1 MLTYDILD
9 GAKQEQR
16 VLPDLTVAARSADR
30 TELARSLAEYQRE
43 LGAPDAAVH
52 AAESLTRPDAAVI
65 VTGQQPGLLGGPIL
79 VLAKALSA
87 IAWAKRLAVESGCP
101 VVPVFWV
108 ASEDHDLP
116 EVNAVTV
123 LDQADRTVKLSLPLE
138 PGRRMLSEID
148 PGEGAQ
154 RLLNEV
160 RGLLPQ
166 SEFLDEVLEPLLSAD
181 RPSLGRWFAGII
193 SRWLG
198 GEGLVVVEPH
208 LFRTAAR
215 GVLDF
220 ERERPGAIAQAVAP
234 GPVTPV
240 DVPFFKV
247 IDGMRSRV
255 ASIAE
260 LPASPEGVS
269 WDVLTRV
276 LAQNLA
282 LPVAGHV
289 VGPSEAL
296 YCAQVAP
303 AHALL
308 GISAPPLLPRASLLL
323 MERKVSRALTRFETT
338 LPEVLQ
344 EGEAALEGEVFSH
357 EGFDRALTE
366 LENALQSKWLEVTVE
381 AARLDETLRRKAE
394 GAEQALLK
402 AIDKLKGHGRKAMDR
417 VTGRDREQR
426 DKVLA
431 HLLPGGKPQERVLSP
446 LPFMA
451 RHGADLPSR
460 LLKVVE
466 KVPDGRMAVRLWR
479 G

>member
-1 MLTYDILD
+1 MLTYDILE
-9 GAKQEQR
+9 GAVRGQR
-16 VLPDLTVAARSADR
+16 VLPDLTVASRLADR
-30 TELARSLAEYQRE
+30 TELARSLAAYQRE
-43 LGAPDAAVH
+43 LGAPPAAVE
-52 AAESLTRPDAAVI
+52 AAGSLARSDAAVI

-87 IAWAKRLAVESGCP
+87 VAFAKRLAARSGRP
-101 VVPVFWV
+101 VVPIFWV

-123 LDQADRTVKLSLPLE
+123 LDQADRTVKLSLLLDS
-138 PGRRMLSEID
+138 GRRMLSEID
-148 PGEGAQ
+148 PGEGAE
-154 RLLNEV
+154 RLLTEV

-166 SEFLDEVLEPLLSAD
+166 SEFLAEVMEPLENVG

-215 GVLDF
+215 GVLDLDL
-220 ERERPGAIAQAVAP
+220 ERPGAIAGAVAP
-234 GPVTPV
+234 GPVTPA

-247 IDGMRSRV
+247 TDGMRSRV
-255 ASIAE
+255 ASVDE
-260 LPASPEGVS
+260 LPADPERVS

-308 GISAPPLLPRASLLL
+308 KISAPPLLPRASLLL
-323 MERKVSRALTRFETT
+323 MERKVSRALTRFEVT
-338 LPEVLQ
+338 LPEVLS
-344 EGEAALEGEVFSH
+344 EGEAALKGEEFSH
-357 EGFDRALTE
+357 GGFDRALTD
-366 LENALQSKWLEVTVE
+366 LETALSSKWLEVTVE
-381 AARLDETLRRKAE
+381 AARLDETLKRKAE
-394 GAEQALLK
+394 GAEQTLLK

-426 DKVLA
+426 EKVLA
-431 HLLPGGKPQERVLSP
+431 HLLPGGQLQERVLSP

-460 LLKVVE
+460 LLRVVE
-466 KVPDGRMAVRLWR
+466 KVPDGSFAVRLWR